1 LHTSISTAQFKD
13 VEPEVD
19 RVTDREM
26 LLRVTAASGAQVL
39 LQQCK
44 QDEIK
49 EDENYTE
56 VLWLLPLRVT
66 K

>member
-1 LHTSISTAQFKD
+1 
-13 VEPEVD
+13 
-19 RVTDREM
+19 M